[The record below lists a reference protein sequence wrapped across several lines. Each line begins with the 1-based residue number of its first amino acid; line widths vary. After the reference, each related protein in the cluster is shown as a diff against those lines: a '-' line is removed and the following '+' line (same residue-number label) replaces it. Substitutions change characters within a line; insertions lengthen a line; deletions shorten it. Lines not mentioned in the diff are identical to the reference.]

1 MPDAGAPPP
10 LDASAARTADPG
22 PPVCVRFDGIADGM
36 IGDEDLLRSAFA
48 TRCAYGDPA
57 IERDGPK
64 FTVLFRESECGPA
77 AMTDANR
84 TALVDALR
92 RVAAGANG
100 AVESTLRCTEVFRDV
115 VRETMFTFD
124 DGEIRA
130 LSRDRPV
137 SPEDRARAAAGSEPA
152 GPPISGMRLSIITAA
167 FLVAFTAVAWS
178 SGWIDRV
185 AATKS
190 EDLVVDT
197 GPFGNALSASVSSE
211 MGTYV
216 VKLRRGAA
224 YPVSAA
230 EAADLASKAA
240 TPAERVALG
249 AVESGGL
256 IWLRLET
263 SKGDGLAAASTS
275 LAALATSADREIE
288 VRLPGRI
295 GAATIELAVE
305 PGADLE
311 RR

>member
-1 MPDAGAPPP
+1 MADAGAPPP
-10 LDASAARTADPG
+10 LDPSAARPADPG
-22 PPVCVRFDGIADGM
+22 PPVCVRFDGIADGT
-36 IGDEDLLRSAFA
+36 IGDEELLRSALA
-48 TRCAYGDPA
+48 TKCAYGDPA
-57 IERDGPK
+57 VERDGPK
-64 FTVLFRESECGPA
+64 FSVIFRESECGPA
-77 AMTDANR
+77 VMTDANR
-84 TALVDALR
+84 AALVDALR
-92 RVAAGANG
+92 RVASAANG
-100 AVESTLRCTEVFRDV
+100 PVESTLRCTEVFRDV

-124 DGEIRA
+124 DGDVRA

-137 SPEDRARAAAGSEPA
+137 SQDDRARTGAAAAAE
-152 GPPISGMRLSIITAA
+152 GPPISGLRLGIITAA

-178 SGWIDRV
+178 SGWIDRI

-190 EDLVVDT
+190 QDLVVDT
-197 GPFGNALSASVSSE
+197 GPFAQALTASVSSD
-211 MGTYV
+211 MGSYV
-216 VKLRRGAA
+216 VTIRRGPA

-230 EAADLASKAA
+230 DAADLSSKAA

-249 AVESGGL
+249 AVQSGGL

-263 SKGDGLAAASTS
+263 SKGEGLAAASTS

-295 GAATIELAVE
+295 GAAKIELAVE